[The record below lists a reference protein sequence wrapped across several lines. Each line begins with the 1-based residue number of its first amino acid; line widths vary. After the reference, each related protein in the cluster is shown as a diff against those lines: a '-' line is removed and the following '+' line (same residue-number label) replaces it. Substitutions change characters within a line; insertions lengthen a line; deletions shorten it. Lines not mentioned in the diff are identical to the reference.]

1 MALEKIETV
10 QRSDPE
16 TELRKSIVRR
26 TIVDVTAQVGGA
38 LIGGMGLEW
47 MADPNNKETIKTVFK
62 KARDI
67 ALQRTGV
74 LDENFQIISGQ
85 EEYTH
90 Y

>member
-1 MALEKIETV
+1 
-10 QRSDPE
+10 
-16 TELRKSIVRR
+16 
-26 TIVDVTAQVGGA
+26 
-38 LIGGMGLEW
+38 MGLEW